1 MLPASI
7 RHCPKGGGG
16 GVRPESKLFEA
27 LLSAWIWTFFRGG
40 GTMGCHPML
49 TENTNFVTNAL
60 RGDLSTVNV
69 RP

>member
-1 MLPASI
+1 MFTNDVIHQVGEGELVDFLFYLTRS
-7 RHCPKGGGG
+7 GG
-16 GVRPESKLFEA
+16 E
-27 LLSAWIWTFFRGG
+27 G

-49 TENTNFVTNAL
+49 TENANFVTNAL